1 MATPVAAGFD
11 IPWIVYKL
19 ATEGKYAEPINV
31 RIGTRTKWILGDVI
45 TLVGRIVKMKWNPK
59 ELKRVFSFSG
69 FDAFDDYCKEDK
81 KAILGE
87 FGYYW
92 GKLVKNGKLNP

>member
-1 MATPVAAGFD
+1 M
-11 IPWIVYKL
+11 
-19 ATEGKYAEPINV
+19 ATEGKYTEPINV

>member
-1 MATPVAAGFD
+1 M
-11 IPWIVYKL
+11 
-19 ATEGKYAEPINV
+19 

-45 TLVGRIVKMKWNPK
+45 TLVGRILKLKWNPK
-59 ELKRVFSFSG
+59 EMKRVFSFSG

-87 FGYYW
+87 FGYYFE
-92 GKLVKNGKLNP
+92 KLIKNGKLNP